1 MLTDQAVYALVAAL
15 HDVAA
20 ALREHAAAIRGA
32 RDPDGTRRM
41 AERIGEDP
49 TTDHRDRAVPSAH

>member
-15 HDVAA
+15 NDVAA
-20 ALREHAAAIRGA
+20 ALREHAATIRGA

-41 AERIGEDP
+41 AERIGDVP
-49 TTDHRDRAVPSAH
+49 TTDQDGAAVPSAH